1 MKSWRVNLSQC
12 LRWIKNKNKRE
23 IKNELPNILW
33 EPLINLQ
40 TKVCEWGTLKYM
52 NKVH

>member
-1 MKSWRVNLSQC
+1 MECELVSVSQMDK
-12 LRWIKNKNKRE
+12 KNKNKRE
-23 IKNELPNILW
+23 IKNELAIILR